1 MNLTKAA
8 AVLTLIVALVVAG
21 YLACEAT
28 LVRSRYDAAVLA
40 CTNCTTLKESM
51 AAKLI
56 GERSS
61 PTSNFSRL
69 SENIGKPKNLHRDH
83 AGEKPPDIDVPCTD
97 CETLA
102 PDYTMPSTIAGVG
115 LIASTLLFGAS
126 KPRR

>member
-8 AVLTLIVALVVAG
+8 AVLTLIVALVAAG

-69 SENIGKPKNLHRDH
+69 SENIGKPKNLHGTMLAKSLRTLMFR
-83 AGEKPPDIDVPCTD
+83 ARIAKRSRRTTLCQVPSQVWD
-97 CETLA
+97 
-102 PDYTMPSTIAGVG
+102 
-115 LIASTLLFGAS
+115 
-126 KPRR
+126 